1 MSEAEVGII
10 MGSTSDLAIMEEVGR
25 VLDSFGIGYDMTISS
40 GHRSP
45 ERTIAYATS
54 AGQKGIKVIIVGAG
68 AAAHLAGTI
77 AALTTLPVIGV
88 PIHSYSSPL
97 GGLDSLLSTVQM
109 PSGVP
114 VATMAIGQ
122 AGAKNAAILAAQILA
137 LSNTDLAA
145 KLASYKEQMEQEVV
159 RAAEEALQS
168 RPSS

>member
-10 MGSTSDLAIMEEVGR
+10 MGSTSDLAIMEEAGR
-25 VLDSFGIGYDMTISS
+25 VLDSFGIGYDMTVSS

-88 PIHSYSSPL
+88 PIHSSPL

-114 VATMAIGQ
+114 VATMAVGQ

-145 KLASYKEQMEQEVV
+145 KLASYKEQMEQEVA

>member
-1 MSEAEVGII
+1 MSKADVGIV
-10 MGSTSDLAIMEEVGR
+10 MGSSSDLLVMEEAAA
-25 VLDSFGIGYDMTISS
+25 VLESFGIGYDMTISS

-45 ERTIAYATS
+45 ERTINYARS
-54 AGQKGIKVIIVGAG
+54 ARKRGIRVIIVGAG

-88 PIHSYSSPL
+88 PIDSSPL
-97 GGLDSLLSTVQM
+97 GGLDALLSTVQM

-114 VATMAIGQ
+114 VATMAVGK

-137 LSNTDLAA
+137 ISNPALAKKLTAYKA
-145 KLASYKEQMEQEVV
+145 KLEQDVV
-159 RAAEEALQS
+159 RAAEEALQN